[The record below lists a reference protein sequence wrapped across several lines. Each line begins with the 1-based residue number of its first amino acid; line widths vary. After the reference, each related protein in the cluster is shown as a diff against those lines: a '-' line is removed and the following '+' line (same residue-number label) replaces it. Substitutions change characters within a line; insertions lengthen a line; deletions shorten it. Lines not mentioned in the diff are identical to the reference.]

1 METKGV
7 AELVRLA
14 EQQDKLGN
22 STLSKY
28 VTFNMREN
36 IDKIDAYVNS
46 KHTSGPVDAMDRDK
60 PFFNIVT
67 AAINIW
73 YRATDVDRK
82 NVRIKAT
89 KQVHIILAFV
99 ATILLQEWMNRASF
113 GVFLNKWG
121 RTLAKYGS
129 AILKFVVKEDGLHA
143 DVMNWHAMIVDP
155 INFNNNIKIEK
166 LWLTPAQLKKRK
178 GYDKK
183 LVDRLIN
190 DTQTRKL
197 IGSNQKQD
205 NTDNFI
211 PIYEVHGELPLCLV
225 TDDEKDE
232 ETYTEQMHVISFL
245 EKKEKNSRGEKEYDE
260 YTLIRGNMDDPYM
273 ITHLLEEENRT
284 QAIGAVENL
293 FEAQWM
299 VNHNAKNIK
308 DQLDITSKIIFQTA
322 DDNFVGQNALSAIE
336 SGDILVH
343 GVNKPITSVAMAGTN
358 ITGSQSVLQQW
369 QAIGNQING
378 ISESMMGVNPPSG
391 TAWRQTEAL
400 LQESKSLFELM
411 TESKRLAI
419 EEMMR
424 RFIIPY
430 IKTKMDNSDEISSV
444 LSDQHIAKLDS
455 MYVPNE
461 AIRRVNNKFRDLTL
475 ANEEYGPEQQ
485 QMDIQAETAG
495 IKSALDQM
503 GNQRFIKPSEI
514 PDVTWAEALK
524 GFEWEVEVDTGNENK
539 DVQAVMD
546 TLNTALKII
555 SSNKDAMNDPNFKMI
570 FNKIL
575 TEVGGLSPVEFQS
588 SEQPVQTP
596 IPSAAPT
603 ATPSVD
609 QMAGATAMVGGP
621 AATA

>member
-1 METKGV
+1 METKSV

-46 KHTSGPVDAMDRDK
+46 KHTSGPVDAMGRDK

-143 DVMNWHAMIVDP
+143 DVMNWNTMIVDP

-166 LWLTPAQLKKRK
+166 MWLTPAQLKKRK
-178 GYDKK
+178 GYNKE
-183 LVDRLIN
+183 LVNRLIN

-197 IGSNQKQD
+197 LGSNQKQD
-205 NTDNFI
+205 NNAGFI
-211 PIYEVHGELPLCLV
+211 PIYEVHGDLPLCLI
-225 TDDEKDE
+225 TGDERDE

-245 EKKEKNSRGEKEYDE
+245 EKKEKNARGEKEYDE
-260 YTLIRGNMDDPYM
+260 YTLISGNMDDPYM

-284 QAIGAVENL
+284 MAIGAVENL
-293 FEAQWM
+293 FESQWM

-343 GVNKPITSVAMAGTN
+343 GINKPVTSVAMGGTN
-358 ITGSQSVLQQW
+358 ITGSQAFLQAW

-430 IKTKMDNSDEISSV
+430 IKTKMNNSDEISSV
-444 LSDQHIAKLDS
+444 LADQHITKLDS
-455 MYVPNE
+455 MYIPNE
-461 AIRRVNNKFRDLTL
+461 AIRRVNGKFKEMTL
-475 ANEEYGPEQQ
+475 AGEEYGPEQQ

-495 IKSALDQM
+495 IKSALDQL
-503 GNQRFIKPSEI
+503 GNQRFIRPSDI
-514 PDVTWAEALK
+514 PDVTWEEALK

-546 TLNTALKII
+546 TLNTAMKII

-575 TEVGGLSPVEFQS
+575 TEVGGLSPVEFKS

-596 IPSAAPT
+596 NPSATPT
-603 ATPSVD
+603 EMPSVD